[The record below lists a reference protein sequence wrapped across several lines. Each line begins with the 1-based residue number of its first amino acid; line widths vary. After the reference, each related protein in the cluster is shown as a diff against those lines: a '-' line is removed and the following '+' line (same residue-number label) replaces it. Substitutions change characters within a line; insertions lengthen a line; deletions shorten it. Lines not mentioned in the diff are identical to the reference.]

1 MLSRRW
7 IINYVLIVLILLFT
21 WIGNRYDV
29 QTGFQPNKALSP
41 LRPADI
47 DSIEIQTADESISLR
62 RDGQAWSLQTPIQW
76 PANQVNVA
84 RLLEIANAQTESSL
98 PSEQID
104 LGTLGL
110 DFPRARLQLNQ
121 QSILFGTTNNIGDRR
136 YVKAGDTIYLLPDI
150 YLPFV
155 SQGLTGLVDRRLLPR
170 SLALRTLNLP
180 DLTLSR
186 DGDSEWQTDDDRH
199 GEGQAAELI
208 ADWQGLEAARVKI
221 YDSSATPRQKI
232 VAQLEDGRE
241 LEYFLMSITP
251 EIIIARPDLGLQYHF
266 SDELYYRL
274 IALRDDEDSA

>member
-29 QTGFQPNKALSP
+29 QTGFQPDRALSP

-47 DSIEIQTADESISLR
+47 DTIEIQTADESISLR

-84 RLLEIANAQTESSL
+84 RLLEIANAQTDSSL
-98 PSEQID
+98 PSDQID

-110 DFPRARLQLNQ
+110 EFPRARLQLNQ

-136 YVKAGDTIYLLPDI
+136 YVKAGDTVYLLPDVH
-150 YLPFV
+150 LPFI

-170 SLALRTLNLP
+170 ALGLRALSLP
-180 DLTLSR
+180 DFELSR
-186 DGDSEWQTDDDRH
+186 NGDNGWQLDDDRYD
-199 GEGQAAELI
+199 EERAAELV
-208 ADWQGLEAARVKI
+208 ADWQGLEAAQIKA
-221 YDSSATPRQKI
+221 YDASATPRQKI
-232 VAQLEDGRE
+232 IAQLDDGRE
-241 LEYFLMSITP
+241 LEFFLMSIAP
-251 EIIIARPDLGLQYHF
+251 EIIIARPDLGLEYHF
-266 SDELYYRL
+266 REQFYYRL
-274 IALRDDEDSA
+274 IALRDDEDPA

>member
-29 QTGFQPNKALSP
+29 QTGFQPDKALSP

-62 RDGQAWSLQTPIQW
+62 RDGQAWSMQTPIQW

-84 RLLEIANAQTESSL
+84 RLLEIANAQTDSSL
-98 PSEQID
+98 PSDQID

-110 DFPRARLQLNQ
+110 EFPRARLQLNQ

-136 YVKAGDTIYLLPDI
+136 YVKAGDTVYLLPDVH
-150 YLPFV
+150 LPFI

-170 SLALRTLNLP
+170 ALGLRALSLP
-180 DLTLSR
+180 DFELSR
-186 DGDSEWQTDDDRH
+186 NGDNRWQLDDDRYD
-199 GEGQAAELI
+199 EERAAELV
-208 ADWQGLEAARVKI
+208 ADWQGLEAAQIKA
-221 YDSSATPRQKI
+221 YDAGATPRQKI
-232 VAQLEDGRE
+232 IARLDDGRE
-241 LEYFLMSITP
+241 LEFFLMSIAP

-266 SDELYYRL
+266 REKFYYRL
-274 IALRDDEDSA
+274 IALRVDENPA